1 VYNGYIESKNK
12 GNKMS
17 ESKLKSLIA
26 ELIES
31 YADALALD
39 EDAYA
44 DLLMNVSEMLSE
56 MSPA

>member
-1 VYNGYIESKNK
+1 
-12 GNKMS
+12 MS

-39 EDAYA
+39 EDAYV
-44 DLLMNVSEMLSE
+44 DLLMNVSEMLTE